1 MVGKGVSDTIRHM
14 GYKVLRA
21 AGMENGLVK
30 KMRGGQDD
38 SEGEAGKV
46 SLRTMKGP
54 RLGGGRGLDRGEILG
69 MSGIE
74 YLRTQQPIPN
84 TGREKG

>member
-30 KMRGGQDD
+30 QMSRGQDD
-38 SEGEAGKV
+38 NEGETGKV

-54 RLGGGRGLDRGEILG
+54 RLGGGRGLERGEILG

-74 YLRTQQPIPN
+74 YFRPQKPIPN
-84 TGREKG
+84 TGGEKG